1 MVNSSLDA
9 KAMKS
14 ARQQLLRDPD
24 IQPTGDVLDEALGM
38 DAYDAYVRFVDGLAG
53 HDISLEWRYYTD
65 GKAWLAK
72 GLHRWTGAR
81 GGQNEAT
88 AFWLSVWDGR
98 FKVTIYIP
106 EKARADALSL
116 PLGDSVR
123 QMIADAKPMGT
134 RQAFFPLV
142 FEAGSD
148 KLFEA
153 IYSLADFR
161 KRMK

>member
-1 MVNSSLDA
+1 
-9 KAMKS
+9 MKP

-24 IQPTGDVLDEALGM
+24 IQPTADVLSAALGLA
-38 DAYDAYVRFVDGLAG
+38 AYHAYVRFVDGLAG
-53 HDISLEWRYYTD
+53 HGIQLEWRYYTD

-88 AFWLSVWDGR
+88 AFWLSIWDGL
-98 FKVTIYIP
+98 FKVSIYLP
-106 EKARADALSL
+106 EKARAEVLSL
-116 PLGDSVR
+116 PLAERIGSPLADMVR
-123 QMIADAKPMGT
+123 QKIADTRPMGT

-142 FEAGSD
+142 FDVCSD
-148 KLFEA
+148 EMIEA
-153 IYSLADFR
+153 IYALADFR